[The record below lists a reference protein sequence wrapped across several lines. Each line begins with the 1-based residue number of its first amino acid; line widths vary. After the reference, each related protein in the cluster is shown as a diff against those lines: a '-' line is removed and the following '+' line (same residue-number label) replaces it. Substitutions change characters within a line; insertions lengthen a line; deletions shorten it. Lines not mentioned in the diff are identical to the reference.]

1 MSASSSIA
9 PASTEARR
17 LAYEASLG
25 INNQSFAP
33 LGDHQANEMN
43 GRMVAMVKRFNLTI
57 LDCRTG
63 YNGGH
68 ELTAQLPSGKVVA
81 LKYHGMPVL
90 SWDGTDEAREEA
102 MAITGCNPN
111 CVIENNYVQRR
122 YFCRCGKWN

>member
-1 MSASSSIA
+1 MSASSSI
-9 PASTEARR
+9 ASTEARR

-25 INNQSFAP
+25 INNQSFAR
-33 LGDHQANEMN
+33 LGDEQANEMN
-43 GRMVAMVKRFNLTI
+43 GRMVAMVNRFNLTI

-81 LKYHGMPVL
+81 LKYHGQPIL
-90 SWDGTDEAREEA
+90 GWEGSDEAREEA
-102 MAITGCNPN
+102 MAITGCHPN

-122 YFCRCGKWN
+122 LYCRCGKWA